1 MAASGY
7 SESLRTN
14 LGRAYRLVFHP
25 DRLGRARN
33 YLAWKRQ
40 VREYDR
46 IGVQR
51 QQNQTL
57 LQRELREQRTVLA
70 SHPTT
75 LTLDPA
81 SVCNLRCPF
90 CPTGAG
96 YGAFP
101 RTVLSAELFSRIMG
115 NLRVDLIQRVELYNW
130 GEPLLNPNLA
140 DFIRFFSERRAE
152 TEVSTNLSQ
161 RDYDETY
168 LATLVEAGL
177 STLIVSIDGATQ
189 ESYER
194 YRIRGNLER
203 VLGNMRR
210 LMEVKRELRSETPTV
225 TFKMLLNRYNQE
237 EVEAAEQLAQEVGAV
252 FLLNEKFWCPDEVRE
267 EWVAGDASVP
277 TPPQGYTIKHEEVI
291 STYCRQLWE
300 SVIVTSTGDV
310 HPCCLTYEPEHAI
323 GNLADRDVMAIRN
336 GERAVYLRRLVTGA
350 DVPAPEF
357 ENSCEHCPSRWC
369 TVRAAANA

>member
-1 MAASGY
+1 MVGPGY

-25 DRLGRARN
+25 QRLRRARN
-33 YLAWKRQ
+33 YLDWQRR
-40 VREYDR
+40 VREDR
-46 IGVQR
+46 R
-51 QQNQTL
+51 RDALRRENQSL
-57 LQRELREQRTVLA
+57 LQRELREQRPVLA

-90 CPTGAG
+90 CPTGGG
-96 YGAFP
+96 YGDFP
-101 RTVLSAELFSRIMG
+101 RTMLSAEQFSRIVG

-130 GEPLLNPNLA
+130 GEPLLNPNLP

-152 TEVSTNLSQ
+152 TEISTNLSQ
-161 RDYDETY
+161 RDYDEAY
-168 LATLVEAGL
+168 LATLVSSGL
-177 STLIVSIDGATQ
+177 SVLIVSVDGATQ
-189 ESYER
+189 ETYER

-203 VLGNMRR
+203 VLANMRR
-210 LMEVKRELRSETPTV
+210 LSEVKRELRSETPRV
-225 TFKMLLNRYNQE
+225 VFKMLLNRHNQD
-237 EVEAAEQLAQEVGAV
+237 EVEAAERLARECGAD

-267 EWVAGDASVP
+267 EWAAGDTSVP
-277 TPPQGYTIKHEEVI
+277 TPVQGYTIEPEEVI

-310 HPCCLTYEPEHAI
+310 HPCCLTYEPQHAI
-323 GNLADRDVMAIRN
+323 GNLVNEDVMTIRN
-336 GERAVYLRRLVTGA
+336 NERAVYLRRLVTGA
-350 DVPAPEF
+350 DVPAPPF

-369 TVRAAANA
+369 SVKAAVI